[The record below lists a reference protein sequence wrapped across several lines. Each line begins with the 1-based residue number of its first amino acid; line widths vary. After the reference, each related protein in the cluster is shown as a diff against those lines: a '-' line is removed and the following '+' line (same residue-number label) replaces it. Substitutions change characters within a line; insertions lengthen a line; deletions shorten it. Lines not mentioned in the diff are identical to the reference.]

1 MLTATA
7 ANAAAPRR
15 LAGRAADL
23 LIEAPT
29 VTPSH
34 SNQEVFKIFDQHPAL
49 SGLPVIEDGRPIGL
63 INRNIFM
70 DSFARPFHREVYSH
84 KSCIAFMDKSPL
96 VVEGATPLQE
106 LSFRAIEHGGKT
118 LTDGFIVTADGAYTG
133 MGTGIDMVR
142 AISEL
147 QAEKNRQVM
156 ESIAYASVI
165 QRSFLRPSRETM
177 QKLLPDHLLLWEPRD
192 TVGGD
197 AFYFTTRGEGFV
209 ATLFDCTG
217 HGVPGA
223 FMTLIMASFIENAMI
238 AEPDC
243 TLASLL
249 VRVNRGVKRALGQI
263 DHSHAAE
270 DENQERSDDG
280 MDGGF
285 LSWDPTTRML
295 RYAGARTPLLLLRP
309 GAAEVEQIDGD
320 RAGVGYAG
328 TPLEQA
334 WTEHELELAPG
345 TLVCVASDGLY
356 DQPGG
361 PKRIAFGRKRL
372 YALLLEHR
380 AAPLPELR
388 QALTAAYGEW
398 QGDEPRRDDLSVL
411 AFRV

>member
-1 MLTATA
+1 MQTAARPA
-7 ANAAAPRR
+7 ANAPHR

-23 LIEAPT
+23 LIDAPT
-29 VTPSH
+29 VSPAHT
-34 SNQEVFKIFDQHPAL
+34 NQDVFQLFDHHPAL

-96 VVEGATPLQE
+96 VVEAATPLQE
-106 LSFRAIEHGGKT
+106 LSFRAVEHGGKT
-118 LTDGFIVTADGAYTG
+118 LTDGFIVTADGDYTG
-133 MGTGIDMVR
+133 MGTGIDLVR

-165 QRSFLRPSRETM
+165 QRSFLRPSREAL

-197 AFYFTTRGEGFV
+197 AFYFTPRGAGFV

-223 FMTLIMASFIENAMI
+223 FMTLIMASFIENALI

-243 TLASLL
+243 SLTAL
-249 VRVNRGVKRALGQI
+249 LGRVNRGVKRALGQI
-263 DHSHAAE
+263 DHSHA
-270 DENQERSDDG
+270 DESESQERSDDG

-285 LSWDPTTRML
+285 LAWEPATRTL

-334 WTEHELELAPG
+334 WTEQALTLEPG

-380 AAPLPELR
+380 AAPLPQLR
-388 QALTAAYGEW
+388 QALVAAYGDW
-398 QGDEPRRDDLSVL
+398 QGEEPRRDDLSVL
-411 AFRV
+411 AFRI